1 MHEMREVLALER
13 QTGTAPWIECFSSR
27 SKVPKTRYRTFLG
40 MGIHFLQ
47 QWTGINY
54 FFYYGTTVFSSAKIN
69 DPFMTQLILGAVNV
83 CTTFLAVYLVDWW
96 GRRRPLICGAVWQA
110 AWLLVFASIGIVD
123 NHPSPTFSIVMII
136 SACMFIA
143 SFAATWGPIA
153 WVVMGETFALR
164 TRAKQAA
171 LATASNWLGNFLIGL
186 LTPYADY
193 SISYYFGF
201 ILAGANIFA
210 ALLVWFYLYE
220 STLLSLESVD
230 IMYSINDLAPWE
242 SARWVP
248 PGYVTR
254 RERDEQHFRRMSI
267 STAADMSSLTQE
279 MVDMA
284 NKEVIANPKA
294 AVV

>member
-1 MHEMREVLALER
+1 
-13 QTGTAPWIECFSSR
+13 
-27 SKVPKTRYRTFLG
+27 
-40 MGIHFLQ
+40 
-47 QWTGINY
+47 
-54 FFYYGTTVFSSAKIN
+54 
-69 DPFMTQLILGAVNV
+69 
-83 CTTFLAVYLVDWW
+83 
-96 GRRRPLICGAVWQA
+96 
-110 AWLLVFASIGIVD
+110 
-123 NHPSPTFSIVMII
+123 
-136 SACMFIA
+136 MF
-143 SFAATWGPIA
+143 
-153 WVVMGETFALR
+153 VV
-164 TRAKQAA
+164 
-171 LATASNWLGNFLIGL
+171 LIGL